1 MRKQARRL
9 WFGDWQSDQEPT
21 RSRAAGSDP
30 GADTVVFIPDDED
43 APRPSDRKRNLQRG
57 AILTAIAVFIA
68 AVFALLSDGDKRLTS
83 NRVEA
88 PQTQAP
94 QVQPQVPQPPIP
106 QGPQGAP
113 PQGFGGP
120 DLTGAAAEKAARA
133 ALAKFPGDIERVT
146 RDSTG
151 AGYVVHVIEA
161 DGNEVHVLV
170 DGQFHVRGSDAGS
183 GPGTPVP
190 GRSQ

>member
-9 WFGDWQSDQEPT
+9 WFGDWQRDQEPT
-21 RSRAAGSDP
+21 RSRAAAGDP
-30 GADTVVFIPDDED
+30 GADTVVFMPDDED
-43 APRPSDRKRNLQRG
+43 GPRSSNRKRNLQRG
-57 AILTAIAVFIA
+57 ALLVAIAVFIA
-68 AVFALLSDGDKRLTS
+68 AVFALSSGGDKQLTS
-83 NRVEA
+83 ERTEA

-94 QVQPQVPQPPIP
+94 QVPQPQIP
-106 QGPQGAP
+106 QVPQGAP

-120 DLTGAAAEKAARA
+120 DLTGAAAAKAARA

-183 GPGTPVP
+183 QPGTPVP

>member
-9 WFGDWQSDQEPT
+9 WFGDWQRDQEAT
-21 RSRAAGSDP
+21 QSRSAASDP
-30 GADTVVFIPDDED
+30 EADTVVFIPDDED
-43 APRPSDRKRNLQRG
+43 APRPSNPKRNLQRG

-68 AVFALLSDGDKRLTS
+68 AVFALSSGGDKPLSSDRS
-83 NRVEA
+83 EA

-94 QVQPQVPQPPIP
+94 QVPQPQIP

-120 DLTGAAAEKAARA
+120 DLTGAAAAKAARA

-170 DGQFHVRGSDAGS
+170 DGQFHVRGSDAGR
-183 GPGTPVP
+183 GPGTLVP